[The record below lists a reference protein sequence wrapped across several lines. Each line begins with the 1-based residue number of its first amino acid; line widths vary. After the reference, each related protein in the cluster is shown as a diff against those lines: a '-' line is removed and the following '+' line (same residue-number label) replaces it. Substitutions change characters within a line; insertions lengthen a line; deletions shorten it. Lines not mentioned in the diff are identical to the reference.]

1 MAATVRRLC
10 TVAGEGWVVVGVG
23 WGWGWGGLDFVM
35 LFRVTPVAG
44 SCLALNLHRRPLR
57 QQPCCN
63 RQPPA
68 SMAPS
73 CTTSNCLCACIGF
86 CSITARIPLSGFLL
100 RCKHLSSRRPSLDGN
115 RGQVMCKSRPGV
127 KVVESISRRRPPQD
141 SSTTHHLL
149 SSSRHSQFHEP
160 RMNSTSPSPISQ
172 NSSS

>member
-23 WGWGWGGLDFVM
+23 VGVVWGGLDFVM

-44 SCLALNLHRRPLR
+44 SCLALSLHRRPLR

-100 RCKHLSSRRPSLDGN
+100 RCKHLSSRR
-115 RGQVMCKSRPGV
+115 QSRRVNLATTATTRLVDDASPLVLV
-127 KVVESISRRRPPQD
+127 KALAISRAKDEFHFAVSNISEFLELKQW
-141 SSTTHHLL
+141 HLCC
-149 SSSRHSQFHEP
+149 
-160 RMNSTSPSPISQ
+160 
-172 NSSS
+172 